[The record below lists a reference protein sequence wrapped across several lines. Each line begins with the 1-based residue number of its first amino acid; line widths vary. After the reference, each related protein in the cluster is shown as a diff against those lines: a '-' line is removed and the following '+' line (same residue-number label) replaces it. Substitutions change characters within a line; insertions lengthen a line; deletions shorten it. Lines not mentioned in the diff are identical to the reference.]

1 MKKYPLLLISLAILG
16 SLASCG
22 RPTARFSWYAK
33 DLIAPTTIRFN
44 NDSKRA
50 ESYFWDFGDGTSS
63 ADKTPDHKYSVS
75 GNYTITLTAKKGAA
89 EKSTSET
96 IFIDAPEKCL
106 IEVETSLG
114 RIVLLLSDA
123 TPRHR
128 DNFIKLA
135 EEDFFDGLLF
145 HRVIQG
151 FMIQGGDPES
161 RNALPGQGLG
171 SGGPGY
177 LIPAEFVDSLI
188 HIKGAVAAARTG
200 DALNPEKKSSGSQ
213 FYIVQG
219 GPVTN
224 EKLDLLEAKKNFR
237 YSTKQREAYLK
248 YGGAPDLDR
257 DYTVFGI
264 VVEGL
269 DVIDKIAASKTD
281 NRNRPMK
288 NIEMKMKVIK

>member
-1 MKKYPLLLISLAILG
+1 MLT
-16 SLASCG
+16 SCS
-22 RPTARFSWYAK
+22 RPTAKFSWYAK
-33 DLIAPTTIRFN
+33 DYVAPTTVKFN
-44 NDSKRA
+44 NESKRA
-50 ESYFWDFGDGTSS
+50 ESYLWDFGDGNTSTEES
-63 ADKTPDHKYSVS
+63 PAHKFSIS
-75 GNYTITLTAKKGAA
+75 GNFTISLTSQKGENKKVIQ
-89 EKSTSET
+89 ED
-96 IFIDAPEKCL
+96 IFINAPEKCL
-106 IEVETSLG
+106 IEIETTMG
-114 RIVLLLSDA
+114 RFVILLSDA

-135 EEDFFDGLLF
+135 EEDFYDGLLF

-161 RNALPGQGLG
+161 RNASPGKGLG

-177 LIPAEFVDSLI
+177 LIPAEFVDSLV

-224 EKLDLLEAKKNFR
+224 EKLNLLEAKKNFR
-237 YSTKQREAYLK
+237 YSTKQRENYLK

-257 DYTVFGI
+257 DYTVFGMI
-264 VVEGL
+264 VEGQ
-269 DVIDKIAASKTD
+269 DVIDKIAASRTD

-288 NIEMKMKVIK
+288 DVIMKMKVIK